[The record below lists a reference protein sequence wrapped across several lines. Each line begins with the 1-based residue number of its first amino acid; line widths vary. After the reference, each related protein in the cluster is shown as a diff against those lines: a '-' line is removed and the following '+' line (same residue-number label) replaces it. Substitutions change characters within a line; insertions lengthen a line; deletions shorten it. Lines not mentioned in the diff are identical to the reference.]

1 MKTVRKGL
9 CTDGIQASLET
20 HTGRA
25 FNTDSGLREGKS
37 VREGLLEEVMSRQKP
52 EGQGGFRREENAVPG
67 KRTSTGKGP
76 EGRFTKAGAQKSP
89 EGIAFL

>member
-1 MKTVRKGL
+1 M
-9 CTDGIQASLET
+9 
-20 HTGRA
+20 
-25 FNTDSGLREGKS
+25 
-37 VREGLLEEVMSRQKP
+37 EGLLEEVMSRQKP